1 MKRLSLLALGAALVL
16 VLVGCGVGGDDR
28 LRQINRDDLQGLDE
42 TTTTSTSTTTTVAP
56 TPPVGPTIVATST
69 TVATESVQ
77 LYFLD
82 GNQLQPVTIDL
93 AAPATLSRVLTAL
106 LSGPP
111 AGDLGIGLR
120 SLLPART
127 ETAPPLV
134 NVVVPSSE
142 GYATVDLNNTA
153 FQRIDP
159 TDQRAAIAQIVLTLT
174 TRPGIG
180 QVRFTLDGDPM
191 RVPRREGLQ
200 SEPGQLVSAQDYVS
214 LLIPE
219 ATTTTTAV
227 PAVAPPAATP
237 VPTAAPGG

>member
-1 MKRLSLLALGAALVL
+1 MRRLLGLAVAALALTAAVTA
-16 VLVGCGVGGDDR
+16 CGVGGDDR
-28 LRQINRDDLQGLDE
+28 LRQISRDDLQGLDE
-42 TTTTSTSTTTTVAP
+42 TTTTSTTTTTTVASI
-56 TPPVGPTIVATST
+56 PPVGPTVGATST
-69 TVATESVQ
+69 TIATESVQ

-93 AAPATLSRVLTAL
+93 AAPASLSRVTTAL

-111 AGDLGIGLR
+111 TGDLGIGLR
-120 SLLPART
+120 TLLPVAT
-127 ETAPPLV
+127 ETVPLLV

-153 FQRIDP
+153 FQLIDP
-159 TDQRAAIAQIVLTLT
+159 TDQRAAIAQMVLTLT

-180 QVRFTLDGDPM
+180 QVRFTLDGSPM

-219 ATTTTTAV
+219 ATTTTIAE
-227 PAVAPPAATP
+227 PPVAPPAVTP
-237 VPTAAPGG
+237 APTTAPG